1 MCLSLTLI
9 LGCRCLALTIVLVI
23 IHTWVQNFYFFLSV
37 MYVILFISPRLKP
50 IPDLINY
57 TDKPSSRLQLPAV
70 QQSLFKLQWR
80 EEAEL
85 VGTRPLH
92 THTQTQSDVRRLLIR
107 TAPFSTSEGLLSVL
121 SLKPAHTCSPP
132 PLSSSSFTHMHSL
145 SYSCTPLPCFAHF
158 KPKSLFICSVF
169 LSPTHAP
176 SSSPILFS
184 FSLLPLSLS
193 LSLSLIHTPLLPV
206 LVQSRAR
213 ARNHSFIFFQR
224 LLSFSVFFGLHG
236 RRGRVFWGFFLFGCF
251 HPHWVCL
258 PFERG
263 GEQVTQRARLEEKRG
278 SPSIRQA

>member
-1 MCLSLTLI
+1 
-9 LGCRCLALTIVLVI
+9 
-23 IHTWVQNFYFFLSV
+23 
-37 MYVILFISPRLKP
+37 MYVILFISPRPKS

-92 THTQTQSDVRRLLIR
+92 THTHKHRAMSAVSSYALLPFPHPKACSVSSHWSLLIH
-107 TAPFSTSEGLLSVL
+107 AALLLCPHLVS
-121 SLKPAHTCSPP
+121 HTCT
-132 PLSSSSFTHMHSL
+132 LYL
-145 SYSCTPLPCFAHF
+145 YSCTPLPCFAHF

-224 LLSFSVFFGLHG
+224 LLSLSVFFGLHG
-236 RRGRVFWGFFLFGCF
+236 RRARVFWGFFLFGCF

-258 PFERG
+258 PFGRG
-263 GEQVTQRARLEEKRG
+263 GEQVTQRARREEKRG

>member
-92 THTQTQSDVRRLLIR
+92 THTHKHRAMSAVSSYALLPFPHPKACSVSSHWSLLIR
-107 TAPFSTSEGLLSVL
+107 AALLLCPHLVSHTCTLYLTHARPSPALLTSNQNHSLFVLSFCLLHMHRPALPFS
-121 SLKPAHTCSPP
+121 
-132 PLSSSSFTHMHSL
+132 
-145 SYSCTPLPCFAHF
+145 
-158 KPKSLFICSVF
+158 
-169 LSPTHAP
+169 
-176 SSSPILFS
+176 
-184 FSLLPLSLS
+184 SLS
-193 LSLSLIHTPLLPV
+193 LSSLFPYL
-206 LVQSRAR
+206 
-213 ARNHSFIFFQR
+213 
-224 LLSFSVFFGLHG
+224 
-236 RRGRVFWGFFLFGCF
+236 
-251 HPHWVCL
+251 
-258 PFERG
+258 
-263 GEQVTQRARLEEKRG
+263 
-278 SPSIRQA
+278 SPSLWYTPPSSLC